1 MSRSPIPS
9 NKKKFFI
16 KGWRQICIYSFPYKS
31 LKIFSLKR
39 QKTLLESIEDIELNR
54 FIELGLK
61 VKMLKMSDK
70 SIAVDTIEDLRKLQ
84 RKI

>member
-1 MSRSPIPS
+1 
-9 NKKKFFI
+9 
-16 KGWRQICIYSFPYKS
+16 
-31 LKIFSLKR
+31 
-39 QKTLLESIEDIELNR
+39 LESIEDIELNR